1 MFDYTR
7 EHENDFSFW
16 YPKIKDCGIPTPL
29 TFYTKLPSAEEEPE
43 YAKRLYEAF
52 YMEHP
57 KEDEEVVKAYL
68 EERVI
73 PKLKEM
79 GLTGHVFVKNGRF
92 SNKFNAN
99 GTCNLYGLH
108 ELYRAIILIN
118 YEAICCGAEG
128 ADEIV
133 FYDITAS
140 AEERGIFLDVVERV
154 ASQIF
159 IPFSV
164 GGGISSVADMRAV
177 LNAGAEK
184 VSINSAAVRNPDLV
198 ADGAAA
204 FGSQAIVVGMD
215 VLRVPVSESI
225 PSGYEIVIQG
235 GRRRMGIDAIEWARQ
250 CQELGAG
257 ELCVNSIDAD
267 GTRDGYELTLTRAIV
282 DAVSIPVIASG
293 GAGAPEH
300 MYDAVSKGGASAAL
314 IASIVHYGQYT
325 IRQCKE
331 VMAEKGAKVRL
342 TW

>member
-43 YAKRLYEAF
+43 YVKRLYEAF

-133 FYDITAS
+133 VRKFIESPVGMTPCIYNGLPLRPEFRVFYDFDTREPIFTANYWDYDYVYPHLYH
-140 AEERGIFLDVVERV
+140 ATDKIIFEHERERLEGV
-154 ASQIF
+154 YAHFKDAVQDK
-159 IPFSV
+159 
-164 GGGISSVADMRAV
+164 VADAMRDVQGLTGQWSVDV
-177 LNAGAEK
+177 LMDEREK
-184 VSINSAAVRNPDLV
+184 FWLIDRRLRSVLRIGRNDRRGMRNEVSTGLQMPAVRS
-198 ADGAAA
+198 A
-204 FGSQAIVVGMD
+204 VVQ
-215 VLRVPVSESI
+215 I
-225 PSGYEIVIQG
+225 
-235 GRRRMGIDAIEWARQ
+235 
-250 CQELGAG
+250 
-257 ELCVNSIDAD
+257 
-267 GTRDGYELTLTRAIV
+267 T
-282 DAVSIPVIASG
+282 ASG
-293 GAGAPEH
+293 GAAGNAPGPARQS
-300 MYDAVSKGGASAAL
+300 DSASAARGEP
-314 IASIVHYGQYT
+314 VY
-325 IRQCKE
+325 
-331 VMAEKGAKVRL
+331 AK
-342 TW
+342 

>member
-1 MFDYTR
+1 ML
-7 EHENDFSFW
+7 S
-16 YPKIKDCGIPTPL
+16 K
-29 TFYTKLPSAEEEPE
+29 
-43 YAKRLYEAF
+43 
-52 YMEHP
+52 
-57 KEDEEVVKAYL
+57 
-68 EERVI
+68 RVI
-73 PKLKEM
+73 PCLDVRA
-79 GLTGHVFVKNGRF
+79 GRLTKGI
-92 SNKFNAN
+92 KFQGNVDIGDPVESARR
-99 GTCNLYGLH
+99 Y
-108 ELYRAIILIN
+108 
-118 YEAICCGAEG
+118 YEEG

-257 ELCVNSIDAD
+257 EFERAVDTNRKMIAFGAVLCMGAGTLLAIFAPLFPRIYNTTDYVRELARNLLWIDAIF
-267 GTRDGYELTLTRAIV
+267 LTARGLYNSCYFTLRSGGKTLLTFLFDSVSMWLLNLPTAFILAHFTGLPLISLYVVVQIV
-282 DAVSIPVIASG
+282 DAMKTLLGLYLVK
-293 GAGAPEH
+293 
-300 MYDAVSKGGASAAL
+300 KG
-314 IASIVHYGQYT
+314 IWINN
-325 IRQCKE
+325 
-331 VMAEKGAKVRL
+331 L
-342 TW
+342 T